1 MLKSRRKRWTL
12 ACMCLLGSGA
22 AMGQAGAGDDDPLLA
37 GWDEEESPPASAHH
51 LFGDVAVRGDRVTGF
66 AARDDVER
74 LRGRLRIGWRGAA
87 DTWEYAVAIKANL
100 ASDSNVDNRRNND
113 NERSDGGSLDQA
125 FVRWLPSENTALT
138 LGKSAMP
145 LSLTPLV
152 WDADLRPLGV
162 SVNQQWSVRG
172 SDGLRLTFGYF
183 AGDHLYS
190 DDSQIAAAQLA
201 WTFNEGAPFSA
212 DVQLAYLDFSDLKQA
227 TEQWLTRTNRR
238 IGNQLVSEFRLL
250 DLQFGGRW
258 QMGEKA
264 VVARLDMLRN
274 LGADDQRDGAR
285 GSVVYGDADSQ
296 PGWEL
301 GFAYERIQRD
311 AAQAAFND
319 DDWWFHSFARG
330 AMPWVGYGL
339 DNGWNLRASMF
350 IERRD
355 ASAETL
361 RRLLLEVRR
370 AF

>member
-1 MLKSRRKRWTL
+1 MLKSRGKHWAL
-12 ACMCLLGSGA
+12 ACMCLFASDVALAQASA
-22 AMGQAGAGDDDPLLA
+22 ADDDPLMA
-37 GWDEEESPPASAHH
+37 GWDEEQSPSESTHH

-66 AARDDVER
+66 TARDDVER
-74 LRGRLRIGWRGAA
+74 LRGRLRIGWRGAG
-87 DTWEYAVAIKANL
+87 DTWEYAVAAKANL
-100 ASDSNVDNRRNND
+100 ASDNNVDNRRNND
-113 NERSDGGSLDQA
+113 NERSDAVSLDQA
-125 FVRWLPSENTALT
+125 FFRWLPSENTALT

-152 WDADLRPLGV
+152 WDADLRPVGF

-172 SDGLRLTFGYF
+172 SDGLRLTAGYF

-190 DDSQIAAAQLA
+190 DDSRIAAAQLA

-227 TEQWLTRTNRR
+227 TQQGLTRTNRR
-238 IGNQLVSEFRLL
+238 LGNQLISDFRLL
-250 DLQFGGRW
+250 DLQVGGRW
-258 QMGEKA
+258 QVGEKA
-264 VVARLDMLRN
+264 VVARVDLLRN

-285 GSVVYGDADSQ
+285 GSVVYGDADSL

-311 AAQAAFND
+311 AAQAAFNE

-339 DNGWNLRASMF
+339 ENGWSVRTTMF

-355 ASAETL
+355 GLRETL
-361 RRLLLEVRR
+361 HRFLFEVRR